1 MMKFRFVQYLLIIVV
16 IIHVA
21 GCVMDSKVVRLKYA
35 TINGDSNIVKSLLAE
50 HRDIIINAK
59 DKKGNTALMYAA
71 SNDKI
76 DIAKTL
82 LDAGAD
88 VNAINKRRS
97 TALIIAAWH
106 GRVDIVEVLINAG
119 ADVSVKNKDGNTA
132 LKIAAEINDQKK
144 ITSLLVEAGAV
155 K

>member
-1 MMKFRFVQYLLIIVV
+1 MVTAISCRV
-16 IIHVA
+16 
-21 GCVMDSKVVRLKYA
+21 CRLK
-35 TINGDSNIVKSLLAE
+35 TRGHNF
-50 HRDIIINAK
+50 INAK
-59 DKKGNTALMYAA
+59 DKNGNTALMYAA

-76 DIAKTL
+76 DIAKIL

-106 GRVDIVEVLINAG
+106 GYINMVEVLINAG

-132 LKIAAEINDQKK
+132 LKIATEINDQKK

>member
-1 MMKFRFVQYLLIIVV
+1 MMEFRFVQYLLRVVTIILVS
-16 IIHVA
+16 

-35 TINGDSNIVKSLLAE
+35 AINGDTDTVKSVLAE
-50 HRDIIINAK
+50 GGDVNINIK
-59 DKKGNTALMYAA
+59 DENGNTALMHAA
-71 SNDKI
+71 AGSKV
-76 DIAKTL
+76 DIAKIL
-82 LDAGAD
+82 IDAGAN
-88 VNAINKRRS
+88 VNAKNRKRD

-106 GRVDIVEVLINAG
+106 GQVNMVEALINAG